1 MPSSGIS
8 LANDLFYRL
17 DQRVTPTQ
25 CVPFLNHGLAKIDSV
40 ASWIW
45 DQVSLIGTV
54 PIGNVVSLP
63 TLNMGKK
70 ISCFNQNLL
79 PISRTEQSDMAT
91 SAAGYLN
98 VGSTIYSTFR
108 LGTNVTVPFLEFFPG
123 LLVNPPVNIYY
134 HQNAPFLTI
143 NNPLTTVRWTSPE
156 MDDVLLDIAELDAR
170 RLYKAPTEPGLGK
183 DIEDRLQML
192 AAAFST
198 ERINTGPPAEVAGS
212 KAENDG
218 AGRN

>member
-1 MPSSGIS
+1 MPSNGIS

-45 DQVSLIGTV
+45 DQVSLVTV
-54 PIGNVVSLP
+54 PIANIVSIP
-63 TLNMGKK
+63 TLNLGKK
-70 ISCFNQNLL
+70 ISCFNVNLL

-98 VGSTIYSTFR
+98 VGATIYSTFR
-108 LGTNVTVPFLEFFPG
+108 LGANASVPFLEFFPG
-123 LLVNPPVNIYY
+123 LLVNPSVTIYY
-134 HQNAPFLTI
+134 HQLPPTLNI

-170 RLYKAPTEPGLGK
+170 RLYKAATDPNLGK
-183 DIEDRLQML
+183 DVDERLMAL

-198 ERINTGPPAEVAGS
+198 ERINTGPVSEVAGS
-212 KAENDG
+212 KTENDG